1 MVRVPDLQGT
11 LIFAQ
16 GSWYR
21 MSELPGFLKQGEAA
35 RLFPVLST
43 TSKEGRATS
52 ILLSCLDKV
61 DEFAAVQ
68 LKTLGLRPGKRT
80 SVQSYTE
87 VVFNDSSQKNKRPDG
102 LIVVSTGVQKKH
114 YLVEAKIG
122 NAALDASQ
130 IESYMRI
137 CKEKKLDGVI
147 TISNQYSS
155 SPDIHPLEEVRKI
168 KIKVPVYHWS
178 WMSLLTTID
187 LMVSNE
193 EVADNDQLLLM
204 NELRRFLSHDS
215 TGVKGFD
222 RMPPEWSDVNKTLA
236 NQGKLSIRSDEA
248 QKVVEAWTQE
258 AKDLCLI
265 LSRLTNTP
273 VQEKLPA
280 THSKNPEARM
290 KAGIKTLVDNQ
301 KLVANFEIP
310 YAASPLEVVADIKQR
325 SIYVG
330 MNINAPQ
337 DRKSSTARLNW
348 LLRQLKNCDLDN
360 IFVRANWPGSSAPT
374 SYQVTDLI
382 NEPNLI
388 TKDKEHLTL
397 SSFMVFGSY
406 RLGGRFTQLANFISD
421 LEDNVPLFYRQIGQN
436 LSQWKKPAP
445 RIQET
450 SDSVDVEAISR
461 EAEDF

>member
-1 MVRVPDLQGT
+1 MYLSRWKRITNSMSLLPD
-11 LIFAQ
+11 
-16 GSWYR
+16 
-21 MSELPGFLKQGEAA
+21 FLKQGEAA

-61 DEFAAVQ
+61 DEFAAAQ
-68 LKTLGLRPGKRT
+68 LKTLGLKTGKRT
-80 SVQSYTE
+80 NVQCFTE
-87 VVFNDSSQKNKRPDG
+87 VVFNDSTQRNKRPDG
-102 LIVVSTGVQKKH
+102 LIVVSTGVQQKY

-122 NAALDASQ
+122 NAELDTSQ

-147 TISNQYSS
+147 TISNQYSA
-155 SPDIHPLEEVRKI
+155 SPDIHPLDEVRKI

-193 EVADNDQLLLM
+193 EVSDIDQLLLM

-222 RMPPEWSDVNKTLA
+222 RMPHEWSEINKIFA
-236 NQGKLSIRSDEA
+236 NQGKISPRSEEA
-248 QKVVEAWTQE
+248 QKVIEAWMQE

-265 LSRLTNTP
+265 LSRLTNTQ
-273 VQEKLPA
+273 VHEKLPA
-280 THSKNPEARM
+280 AYSKNPDARK
-290 KAGIKTLVDNQ
+290 KAGIKTLIDNQ

-310 YAASPLEVVADIKQR
+310 DAASPLEVVADINHR

-330 MNINAPQ
+330 MGINVPQ

-348 LLRQLKNCDLDN
+348 LLRQLKNCELEN
-360 IFVRANWPGSSAPT
+360 MYIRANWPGSSAPT
-374 SYQVTDLI
+374 AHLVTDLL
-382 NEPNLI
+382 NDPNLVN
-388 TKDKEHLTL
+388 KDKEHLTV
-397 SSFMVFGSY
+397 SSFLVFGSY
-406 RLGGRFTQLANFISD
+406 RLGGRFAQLANFISD
-421 LEDNVPLFYRQIGQN
+421 LEERVPLFYRQVGQN

-445 RIQET
+445 KIKET
-450 SDSVDVEAISR
+450 SENVDVEAISR